1 MMNYI
6 ELNRRKRREL
16 NHLSVGAK
24 RLLMAELR
32 LELAKITLKRKDPI
46 LDSNLIRWNAYIS
59 GRRTEGIGRE
69 LVKMIEFVNAV
80 HEEYK
85 EYDLEAEHGA

>member
-1 MMNYI
+1 MNYI
-6 ELNRRKRREL
+6 ELNRKKRREL

-32 LELAKITLKRKDPI
+32 LELAKITLKRNDPV
-46 LDSNLIRWNAYIS
+46 LDSNLMRWNAYIS
-59 GRRTEGIGRE
+59 GRRTDGISVE

-80 HEEYK
+80 YEEYK
-85 EYDLEAEHGA
+85 EYDLEEKHDA